1 MRKLYAVL
9 LAVILLMTA
18 SLPALAQDDAP
29 VRVAGLIG
37 PTGMSLAPMIAKND
51 AAYAFTLAAAPEE
64 LVGDIVAGRFDIAA
78 VPTNLAAVLY
88 NKTKGAVRMLAV
100 NTLGVL
106 YILEKGDSVQTVGD
120 LQGKTITTAGQGAVP
135 EYALNYIL
143 EANGVQADVV
153 YKSEHNEVSALAASG
168 LADLVMLP
176 QPMVTA
182 LMMKDDSFR
191 VRVALDLTA
200 EFSAAAALKGQQDT
214 VLSMGCMVVRKEYA
228 DAHPEQLAA
237 FLDEYAEAIAY
248 VNDEPA
254 KAAVDIAAAG
264 ILPNEKIAEQAIPMC
279 NIVYI
284 TGEAMKDS
292 IAPLMDILYQA
303 NPNAVGGAVPDDG
316 FYYIVPEEAAP

>member
-1 MRKLYAVL
+1 
-9 LAVILLMTA
+9 
-18 SLPALAQDDAP
+18 
-29 VRVAGLIG
+29 
-37 PTGMSLAPMIAKND
+37 
-51 AAYAFTLAAAPEE
+51 
-64 LVGDIVAGRFDIAA
+64 
-78 VPTNLAAVLY
+78 
-88 NKTKGAVRMLAV
+88 
-100 NTLGVL
+100 
-106 YILEKGDSVQTVGD
+106 VGD

-143 EANGVQADVV
+143 EANGIQADVV

-191 VRVALDLTA
+191 VALDLTA

-214 VLSMGCMVVRKEYA
+214 VLSMGCMVVRKEFA
-228 DAHPEQLAA
+228 DAHPDRLAA
-237 FLDEYAEAIAY
+237 FLAEYAEAIAY

-284 TGEAMKDS
+284 TGEAMKDG

>member
-1 MRKLYAVL
+1 MRRLYAVL

-18 SLPALAQDDAP
+18 SLSALAQDDAP

-64 LVGDIVAGRFDIAA
+64 LVGDIVASWFDIAA

-143 EANGVQADVV
+143 EANGLQADVV

-191 VRVALDLTA
+191 VALDLTA

-214 VLSMGCMVVRKEYA
+214 VLSMGCMVVRKEFA
-228 DAHPEQLAA
+228 DAHPDRLAA
-237 FLDEYAEAIAY
+237 FLAEYAEAIAY

-284 TGEAMKDS
+284 TGEAMKDG

-316 FYYIVPEEAAP
+316 FYYIVPEEAVP